1 LQSPTEQ
8 GADDVLSLMTAVV
21 LRREVDTEGGFY
33 SVANDQLLGYAFPT
47 HEGPGL
53 KKDMPQK
60 ELPTILDLARK
71 AAKTRQPQSLIFRGQ
86 RDAIVF
92 EAAPVILNQE
102 VAGSTWVMKRLPG
115 LRSERD
121 IRAYAGFLV
130 LGVGAALCV
139 LLAFLIA
146 RSLSTGVTAI
156 ERRLGELEQ
165 DLATPSAPTSELAEI
180 ARIRNG
186 VDRLAASLRQKL
198 ANERE
203 LDGKLR
209 SSERLAALGKVAA
222 GVAHE
227 LRNPLATIRLR
238 TQMSI
243 RDAPDPDL
251 RRNGSIVLDE
261 IARLDQMVE
270 RLLYFARPLKIQRQ
284 DVKICKLLQA
294 SVETQAQIE
303 GQSRSHVALG
313 SCDESLEASADPS
326 ALRQV
331 FDNLIR
337 NAVEAT
343 QTAGGEAIVSAQRYE
358 ETARIEVRD
367 TGAGIRAGD
376 LPHIFDP
383 FFTTKQ
389 AGTGLGLS
397 ICYEIIK
404 AHGGDIEA
412 HSEPGH
418 GTTIVVALPVVDVR
432 KSLARPELGVQT
444 QPS

>member
-1 LQSPTEQ
+1 MQSPTEQ
-8 GADDVLSLMTAVV
+8 GADDVLSLMTAVA

-47 HEGPGL
+47 HEGPGI

-71 AAKTRQPQSLIFRGQ
+71 AAKSGQPQSLIFRGQ

-92 EAAPVILNQE
+92 EAAPVILNDE

-146 RSLSTGVTAI
+146 RSLSTGVTGI

-165 DLATPSAPTSELAEI
+165 DLATPSAHTPELAEI

-203 LDGKLR
+203 LEGKLR

-243 RDAPDPDL
+243 RDTPDPDL

-270 RLLYFARPLKIQRQ
+270 RLLYFSRPLKIQRQ
-284 DVKICKLLQA
+284 DVKICDVLKA
-294 SVETQAQIE
+294 SVETLIADR
-303 GQSRSHVALG
+303 RSV
-313 SCDESLEASADPS
+313 
-326 ALRQV
+326 
-331 FDNLIR
+331 
-337 NAVEAT
+337 
-343 QTAGGEAIVSAQRYE
+343 
-358 ETARIEVRD
+358 
-367 TGAGIRAGD
+367 
-376 LPHIFDP
+376 
-383 FFTTKQ
+383 
-389 AGTGLGLS
+389 
-397 ICYEIIK
+397 
-404 AHGGDIEA
+404 
-412 HSEPGH
+412 
-418 GTTIVVALPVVDVR
+418 
-432 KSLARPELGVQT
+432 
-444 QPS
+444 